1 MSGGA
6 DGRLGAMVRVSD
18 ETLRALIQR
27 DPGAGWQALV
37 DQYTPLIV
45 ATIRRAGVDQHD
57 DVMDVYV
64 SICELLSARGFE
76 RLKKHDGAR
85 GSLGGWL
92 TVVAR
97 HAVVDWIRSRKGR
110 RRLFHAVEALPR
122 FDQRVFEMY
131 YWDARTPSEIAELL
145 AQESGSPAGLASVLD
160 ALARVDAALTTRH
173 RAELLASGVRST
185 APMSLD
191 EADGVA
197 RAEDPRPNPETTLR
211 VAQINAQLDA
221 ALKQL
226 PREDAAIVRLKY
238 VEGLSNRDVEYAL
251 GIVGLTAAR
260 LHDIL
265 SRLRRALES
274 AGVAA
279 IESRS

>member
-1 MSGGA
+1 MQSA
-6 DGRLGAMVRVSD
+6 TRRLSD
-18 ETLRALIQR
+18 EALRALIQR
-27 DPGAGWQALV
+27 DPGAAWQALV

-45 ATIRRAGVDQHD
+45 ATIRRAGVDEHD

-64 SICELLSARGFE
+64 SMCEQLSARGFE
-76 RLKKHDGAR
+76 RLKKHDGSR

-97 HAVVDWIRSRKGR
+97 HAVVDWIRSKKGR

-122 FDQRVFEMY
+122 ADQRVFEMY
-131 YWDARTPSEIAELL
+131 YWNARTPSEIAELL
-145 AQESGSPAGLASVLD
+145 AQESGGSPSLASVLD

-185 APMSLD
+185 APMSLED
-191 EADGVA
+191 ADGA
-197 RAEDPRPNPETTLR
+197 GRAEDPAPNPETALR
-211 VAQINAQLDA
+211 VSQINEQLDA
-221 ALKQL
+221 ALRQL

-238 VEGLSNRDVEYAL
+238 VEGLSNRDVEFAL
-251 GIVGLTAAR
+251 GIGGLTTAR
-260 LHDIL
+260 LNDIL
-265 SRLRRALES
+265 SRLRRGLES

-279 IESRS
+279 VESRS